1 MGRVPLPPSALKAAS
16 KSISV
21 QATEAVL
28 QKAAF
33 EPEVAPSGIESQL
46 RDLESRCETLRESFH
61 ALNSQLWPV
70 LDIMSPPAEYPHY
83 VNCDSKAEASVS
95 TAPYESRMR
104 SVSNEMAALEHV
116 LDDLRM
122 RLRV

>member
-1 MGRVPLPPSALKAAS
+1 MGRVPLPPSALKASS
-16 KSISV
+16 KSIGV

-28 QKAAF
+28 QKAA
-33 EPEVAPSGIESQL
+33 EPHVSGIEMQL
-46 RDLESRCETLRESFH
+46 RELESRCETLRESFSN
-61 ALNSQLWPV
+61 LNAQLWPI
-70 LDIMSPPAEYPHY
+70 LDVRSEPAPYACY
-83 VNCDSKAEASVS
+83 VNCQTDGDSSES

-104 SVSNEMAALEHV
+104 NVASEMASLEHV